1 MPVEPT
7 AATTRRGTLVTFEG
21 IDGCGKSTQAELVAR
36 VLEDAGVP
44 SFACESL
51 VARPSPR
58 ASARVLLDPSNAEM
72 CDECELLL
80 YEASRAQ
87 LVRQVIE
94 PTLAADMLVV
104 WRSLYD
110 STYAYQ
116 AGGRGLAPDLVA
128 RANALGSCGLVPDL
142 TVVLDLDPRDSLAR
156 ATKGGADRLEGEGLA
171 FQRRVR
177 EAYLRLARQPAR
189 IRLVA
194 LRVPWTRSTR
204 VLSTSS
210 RGRAC
215 VEGVQGE
222 A

>member
-44 SFACESL
+44 L
-51 VARPSPR
+51 VRLREPGGTAISEGIR
-58 ASARVLLDPSNAEM
+58 AVLLDPSNAEM

-104 WRSLYD
+104 CDRFYD

-142 TVVLDLDPRDSLAR
+142 TVVLDLDPPRFACPCHQGRCRSAR
-156 ATKGGADRLEGEGLA
+156 GEGLA
-171 FQRRVR
+171 FSSFSV
-177 EAYLRLARQPAR
+177 ACARPICDLPRQSLHAS
-189 IRLVA
+189 A
-194 LRVPWTRSTR
+194 SWTLRVPWTRSTR
-204 VLSTSS
+204 VWSTSS
-210 RGRAC
+210 PRSCLR
-215 VEGVQGE
+215 
-222 A
+222 